1 MTLNRFMTA
10 VTVLAAVVA
19 LGTPRS
25 QAQVYNTTWSDEFNG
40 AYGSPNTTNWSMET
54 GNNNGW
60 GNNELEYYCP
70 YGNNTYP
77 CSSSNPNVYQDGN
90 GHLVISAFPVGS
102 TYTSARIL
110 SYPNGTTQ
118 YGLIEARMQI
128 PYGDG
133 LWPAFWM
140 LGNSIM
146 TGTAWPACGEIDIM
160 ENVPQMG
167 DTTIQSSL
175 HGANGFNTGNQTGVS
190 SPINSAFHIYG
201 VNWYPQTVQF
211 FVDDYTHPFVTLTAS
226 SSGGTWEFD
235 NGNFFLL
242 FNLAVGGDW
251 PDPGPDSSTSW
262 PANMTVDYVRVRKY
276 QAGAG
281 SINSGAWYQIIN
293 QNSGSCMDDT
303 NSGTSDGT
311 TVQQWQCGVDQYN
324 QEWQLIP
331 TSNGYYRIV
340 NRNSG
345 LVLDDTNWSTTPG
358 TGLQQWSYGGGAN
371 QQWIPQQVGASFQLV
386 NLYSGL
392 CLDVPGASTQNGVQ
406 LDQYTCNGTGAQ
418 MFQLL
423 QEPN

>member
-1 MTLNRFMTA
+1 MTLNRFIVA
-10 VTVLAAVVA
+10 VGMLAAVVA
-19 LGTPRS
+19 FGSQRS

-40 AYGSPNTTNWSMET
+40 SYGSPNTYNWYMET
-54 GNNNGW
+54 GNNGGW

-70 YGNNTYP
+70 YGDNTYP
-77 CSSSNPNVYQDGN
+77 CSSSNPNAYQDGN
-90 GHLVISAFPVGS
+90 GHLVIKAFPVGS
-102 TYTSARIL
+102 SYTSARMR
-110 SYPNGTTQ
+110 SYPNVSTQ

-128 PYGDG
+128 PRGDG

-146 TGTAWPACGEIDIM
+146 TGTSWPACGEIDIM

-167 DTTIQSSL
+167 SSTIQSSL

-211 FVDDYTHPFVTLTAS
+211 FVDDYTHPFVTLTPS

-242 FNLAVGGDW
+242 FNLAVGGNW
-251 PDPGPDSSTSW
+251 PNPGPDSSTPW
-262 PANMTVDYVRVRKY
+262 PAEMTVDYVRIRKW
-276 QAGAG
+276 QSGSG
-281 SINSGAWYQIIN
+281 SINSGAWYQVIN

-303 NSGTSDGT
+303 GWGTSNGT
-311 TVQQWQCGVDQYN
+311 TVEQWQCGVDQFN
-324 QEWQLIP
+324 QEWQLVP
-331 TSNGYYRIV
+331 TDSGYYRII

-345 LVLDDTNWSTTPG
+345 LALDDTNWSTTPG

-371 QQWIPQQVGASFQLV
+371 QQWMPQQVGASFQLV
-386 NLYSGL
+386 NRYSGL
-392 CLDVPGASTQNGVQ
+392 CLDVPGASTQNGVV

-423 QEPN
+423 QEPD

>member
-1 MTLNRFMTA
+1 MTLNRCIVA
-10 VTVLAAVVA
+10 VTVLAAMVA
-19 LGTPRS
+19 FGNQRL

-40 AYGSPNTTNWSMET
+40 SYGSPNTTNWFMET

-77 CSSSNPNVYQDGN
+77 CSSSNPNAYQDGN

-102 TYTSARIL
+102 TYTSARL
-110 SYPNGTTQ
+110 RSYPNVSTQ

-146 TGTAWPACGEIDIM
+146 TGTTWPNCGEIDIM

-167 DTTIQSSL
+167 DSTIQSSL
-175 HGANGFNTGNQTGVS
+175 HGGNNFNTGNQTGVS
-190 SPINSAFHIYG
+190 SPINSNYHIYG

-211 FVDDYTHPFVTLTAS
+211 FVDDYTHPFVTLTPS
-226 SSGGTWEFD
+226 TSGGTWEFD
-235 NGNFFLL
+235 SGNFFLL
-242 FNLAVGGDW
+242 FNVAVGGNW
-251 PDPGPDSSTSW
+251 PSPGPDSNTPW
-262 PANMTVDYVRVRKY
+262 PAQMTVDYVRIRKW
-276 QAGAG
+276 QGGAS
-281 SINSGAWYQIIN
+281 SINSGAWYQVVN

-303 NSGTSDGT
+303 GWGTSNGT

-324 QEWQLIP
+324 QEWQLVP
-331 TSNGYYRIV
+331 TDSGYYKIINRI
-340 NRNSG
+340 SG
-345 LVLDDTNWSTTPG
+345 LALDDTNLSTSSG
-358 TGLQQWSYGGGAN
+358 TGMQQWSYGGGAN
-371 QQWIPQQVGASFQLV
+371 QQWMPQQVGASFQLV
-386 NLYSGL
+386 NRYSGL